1 MLYNQIRTARTFIL
15 HADENGKNGEEY
27 DRIKALNEEA
37 EKSGVV
43 TGGGLKSYFYANISK
58 RPGEQDVI
66 SILFEMG
73 LAPA

>member
-15 HADENGKNGEEY
+15 HADENGKDDEEY
-27 DRIKALNEEA
+27 DRIKTLNEEA

-43 TGGGLKSYFYANISK
+43 TGDGLKAYFYAKISK

-66 SILFEMG
+66 SILFKWD
-73 LAPA
+73 